1 MIPNYRMMIG
11 LFYEYNNKY
20 FGGSLPDPKL
30 KIRHS
35 YRILGYFSCSVNYDG
50 TIFNECIELSDNYDY
65 TEKQL
70 RDILV
75 HEMIHYY
82 LAYFGI
88 DVKCKHGNEFMKKA
102 SELNSM
108 YGMNIT
114 PAINLSGYNIRKG
127 KSKLMFALSTL
138 F

>member
-20 FGGSLPDPKL
+20 FGGILPDPTL

-35 YRILGYFSCSVNYDG
+35 YRILGYFSCDVNYDG

-65 TEKQL
+65 TESQI

-88 DVKCKHGNEFMKKA
+88 DIKCKHGYEFMKKA

-114 PAINLSGYNIRKG
+114 PAIDLSGYNIRKG
-127 KSKLMFALSTL
+127 KSKLIFTLSTL